1 MQPLRGHLLPA
12 RYLRPVAARDAAF
25 RYRRREYFVEPAEG
39 DGADAGR
46 SCRRRRRADPV
57 GRAGAPGRGSGGR
70 VCALHQAGRVGRAG
84 RLGRPAWPSRQRH
97 RAAGTRRRVT
107 TAMALAT
114 KCPHCNTIFRVAH
127 DQLKLRGGIVRC
139 GACNEV
145 FDGNAALVEPAA
157 AKAPMAPLP
166 SSSTHAMSAELAVF
180 DAAMAALDTR
190 AADTLQSDEAA
201 SMYTLD
207 VDTAEPADGG
217 HPPHETDAPSA
228 PQAGQASAFFDEAD
242 IAAYHTQPA
251 LGGIGTAAS
260 TPSLEDALDLD
271 LDVELDPDVAT
282 ARDASGTGAALEAEA
297 THAAA
302 ELPLIA
308 PPAMS
313 ATTIKDDA
321 TSALDRADDAAASP
335 DHAADA
341 GRYPGDDDFDAEL
354 AGKSDAEIA
363 AELVALSQADTLS
376 EPSFD
381 AILELAAELTIEAP
395 AETEAQ
401 DYAQDGRRE
410 PTLGEPP
417 SEHLVAAALD
427 DGHHDDLDATR
438 EDDAAAAAEA
448 DAYDT
453 DAEAESGADQVDDD
467 VQVSAVGLARA
478 STAAADP
485 VAVADADTIDSD
497 DDSEEPGFV
506 KRARRRQKMGKAARI
521 VMAAG
526 SVALLAA
533 LLAQG
538 IGTFRNQLAAEL
550 PQLKPLLV
558 SACAALGCKVELP
571 TQIDDLSIEPGE
583 LQTLAENTYSFTTQL
598 RNGGAITQAWP
609 YIELVLNDNADKPV
623 LRRVFAPR
631 DYLAAPADAAQ
642 GFAPRSELSVKLY
655 FEIAQLKA
663 SGYHIAVFYP

>member
-1 MQPLRGHLLPA
+1 M
-12 RYLRPVAARDAAF
+12 
-25 RYRRREYFVEPAEG
+25 
-39 DGADAGR
+39 
-46 SCRRRRRADPV
+46 
-57 GRAGAPGRGSGGR
+57 
-70 VCALHQAGRVGRAG
+70 
-84 RLGRPAWPSRQRH
+84 
-97 RAAGTRRRVT
+97 
-107 TAMALAT
+107 
-114 KCPHCNTIFRVAH
+114 
-127 DQLKLRGGIVRC
+127 RC

-201 SMYTLD
+201 SIYTLD
-207 VDTAEPADGG
+207 VDTTGLADES
-217 HPPHETDAPSA
+217 HPPHEAQAPS
-228 PQAGQASAFFDEAD
+228 PVQGGQAPAFFDEPA
-242 IAAYHTQPA
+242 IAAYGTQA
-251 LGGIGTAAS
+251 AAGGIEAAALP
-260 TPSLEDALDLD
+260 PSVEEALDLD
-271 LDVELDPDVAT
+271 LDVELDSDVDT
-282 ARDASGTGAALEAEA
+282 ARDAAGSGVAPLADAPHAAAGVD
-297 THAAA
+297 AAA
-302 ELPLIA
+302 ELPLIDQPTDQALSAA
-308 PPAMS
+308 PI
-313 ATTIKDDA
+313 TDDVA
-321 TSALDRADDAAASP
+321 SALDRADDAAASP

-395 AETEAQ
+395 AETE
-401 DYAQDGRRE
+401 AQDGRRE

>member
-1 MQPLRGHLLPA
+1 
-12 RYLRPVAARDAAF
+12 
-25 RYRRREYFVEPAEG
+25 
-39 DGADAGR
+39 
-46 SCRRRRRADPV
+46 
-57 GRAGAPGRGSGGR
+57 
-70 VCALHQAGRVGRAG
+70 
-84 RLGRPAWPSRQRH
+84 
-97 RAAGTRRRVT
+97 
-107 TAMALAT
+107 
-114 KCPHCNTIFRVAH
+114 
-127 DQLKLRGGIVRC
+127 
-139 GACNEV
+139 
-145 FDGNAALVEPAA
+145 
-157 AKAPMAPLP
+157 MAPLP

-190 AADTLQSDEAA
+190 AADTLQADEAA

-207 VDTAEPADGG
+207 VDTAEPADDG

-228 PQAGQASAFFDEAD
+228 LQAGQASAFFDEAA

-260 TPSLEDALDLD
+260 TPSLDDALDLD

-282 ARDASGTGAALEAEA
+282 ARDASDSGAALEAEA

-308 PPAMS
+308 PPAWS

-321 TSALDRADDAAASP
+321 TSALDHADVAAASP

-401 DYAQDGRRE
+401 DGRRE

-467 VQVSAVGLARA
+467 VQVSAVGLTRA
-478 STAAADP
+478 SPAPPENGQGRAHRDGRRLGRAAGGAAGARHRHLPQPARGRTAATETAAGVGLRGARLQGRAADP
-485 VAVADADTIDSD
+485 D
-497 DDSEEPGFV
+497 
-506 KRARRRQKMGKAARI
+506 R
-521 VMAAG
+521 
-526 SVALLAA
+526 
-533 LLAQG
+533 
-538 IGTFRNQLAAEL
+538 
-550 PQLKPLLV
+550 
-558 SACAALGCKVELP
+558 
-571 TQIDDLSIEPGE
+571 
-583 LQTLAENTYSFTTQL
+583 
-598 RNGGAITQAWP
+598 
-609 YIELVLNDNADKPV
+609 
-623 LRRVFAPR
+623 
-631 DYLAAPADAAQ
+631 
-642 GFAPRSELSVKLY
+642 
-655 FEIAQLKA
+655 
-663 SGYHIAVFYP
+663 